1 MVVIV
6 VVVPVVAVV
15 LLSCSSLQSAA
26 MSSAELL
33 VSCNSEVG
41 IRIDNC
47 FFAAARNRIIYETL
61 DLAHPAN
68 LLFREKCL
76 DIVHLV
82 VFCHCDYHDSTITST
97 S

>member
-6 VVVPVVAVV
+6 VVVLVVAVV
-15 LLSCSSLQSAA
+15 LLCCSGLQSVA

-47 FFAAARNRIIYETL
+47 FLQPRA
-61 DLAHPAN
+61 
-68 LLFREKCL
+68 
-76 DIVHLV
+76 IVSSMGL
-82 VFCHCDYHDSTITST
+82 
-97 S
+97 